1 MQRFL
6 FKSKI
11 HRAKVT
17 EANLYYEGSITID
30 RELMEAA
37 DIIENEKVS
46 VLNINNGERF
56 DTYVIEGDF
65 GSRDICLNGAA
76 ARKAAVGDEIIII
89 SYAAIDDNE
98 VDKFKPTIVL
108 VDEQNNIKSISHKT
122 LPKKVFTRLDN

>member
-37 DIIENEKVS
+37 DLIENEKVS

-56 DTYVIEGDF
+56 DTYVIEGDY
-65 GSRDICLNGAA
+65 GNRDICLNGAA
-76 ARKAAVGDEIIII
+76 ARKVAVGDEIIII
-89 SYAAIDDNE
+89 SYAAVDENEIDS
-98 VDKFKPTIVL
+98 FRPTIVL
-108 VDEQNNIKSISHKT
+108 VDENNNIKSLSHKT
-122 LPKKVFTRLDN
+122 LPKKIFSSSDN